1 MVETKQK
8 KSQKKSNYFLS
19 EIKIQ
24 DDQKDKKIKRSK
36 AKMLSVS
43 VDVCVVCVI
52 VCVMAMWGELRNLL
66 YLPLFVVIVQ

>member
-1 MVETKQK
+1 
-8 KSQKKSNYFLS
+8 
-19 EIKIQ
+19 
-24 DDQKDKKIKRSK
+24 
-36 AKMLSVS
+36 MLSVS